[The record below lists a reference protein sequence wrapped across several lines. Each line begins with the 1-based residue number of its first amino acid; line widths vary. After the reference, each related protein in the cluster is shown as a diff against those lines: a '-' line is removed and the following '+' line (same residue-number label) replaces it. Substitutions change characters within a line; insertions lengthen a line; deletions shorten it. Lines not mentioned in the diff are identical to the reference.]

1 MIIFPINLVWVDN
14 STSSEKTSL
23 KVMDIFGKTIL
34 EKSIELQKGA
44 NDFQLEVQNFKA
56 GTYLLEIE
64 TEKGKSTKK
73 FFVL

>member
-1 MIIFPINLVWVDN
+1 
-14 STSSEKTSL
+14 
-23 KVMDIFGKTIL
+23 MDIFGKTIL

-64 TEKGKSTKK
+64 TERGKTTKK